1 MKKRLIIILGIAI
14 STIVILFLLKE
25 VISKQIYMRQVN
37 ELAEK
42 VPTDKPIN
50 YREDLLYTMK
60 KFWASYK
67 QEIITQNDLN
77 EVMDHVKALNR
88 KETVSGAEIFNF
100 INYVS
105 DIYTTATIELNL
117 ERSSE

>member
-1 MKKRLIIILGIAI
+1 MKKRLIIILVIAI

-42 VPTDKPIN
+42 VPTDDPTN
-50 YREDLLYTMK
+50 YREDLHYTME
-60 KFWASYK
+60 KFWACHK
-67 QEIITQNDLN
+67 QEIISQNDLN
-77 EVMDHVKALNR
+77 EVMDRVKALNR
-88 KETVSGAEIFNF
+88 KEAVSGVEIFNF

-105 DIYTTATIELNL
+105 DIYTTATIKFNL
-117 ERSSE
+117 ESSSK